1 MRGWLFGASIVGMVG
16 MHSSIRS
23 GSSRIST
30 VHMAV
35 SMSVSRKRISI
46 DLFITGLLSFLYYV
60 LWVFLLIYFSQINY
74 LWNIR

>member
-1 MRGWLFGASIVGMVG
+1 MRGWSFGASIVGMVG

-35 SMSVSRKRISI
+35 NMSVSRKRISI
-46 DLFITGLLSFLYYV
+46 DLFIKGIEFSLLCFVGIFVNL
-60 LWVFLLIYFSQINY
+60 F
-74 LWNIR
+74 